1 MGYTRLWGESDPSIA
16 YGCKALLTAYL
27 ILAGLW
33 DLKIERGT
41 VPNWLTLP
49 ALGMVA
55 LIRFTPAKE
64 YLPAGW
70 METLLAWGIIILLWT
85 LNVYGAGDAKFLM
98 VQFGLFPT
106 LPFATLMAICIILLQ
121 TPILIW
127 RKGILRFGRETFSRL
142 ATLRIF
148 PTREEFEE
156 GKEPSTWIFVPAGII
171 YIWLF
176 W

>member
-1 MGYTRLWGESDPSIA
+1 M
-16 YGCKALLTAYL
+16 
-27 ILAGLW
+27 
-33 DLKIERGT
+33 
-41 VPNWLTLP
+41 
-49 ALGMVA
+49 A
-55 LIRFTPAKE
+55 LIRARQRALTGVSPHQGNRRVIVPSRKLGGGEPRPLSATAVITPSS
-64 YLPAGW
+64 LSAGD
-70 METLLAWGIIILLWT
+70 TAT